1 MSSSLCLPFLTFFYI
16 FLNQP
21 LVASEV
27 GNESKWLLVKKQ
39 PLVFF
44 FIKLNYLFLFNY
56 AKVENILLSLVI
68 NKSARD
74 SFACHG
80 LNVALTMVSEL
91 AVPVPQHQESKL
103 NRQVLILKSEW
114 N

>member
-1 MSSSLCLPFLTFFYI
+1 MSSSLCLPFLTFFDF

-21 LVASEV
+21 FVASEV
-27 GNESKWLLVKKQ
+27 GNESKWLLGKKQ

-44 FIKLNYLFLFNY
+44 TKLNYLFLFNY

-80 LNVALTMVSEL
+80 LNVALTMVSKL
-91 AVPVPQHQESKL
+91 VVPVPQHQESKL
-103 NRQVLILKSEW
+103 NRQVPILKSEW